1 MRKNI
6 GNPDLLNFFRS
17 RSLLFLLSAVT
28 CFLGQAGCSVESLKV
43 ANNPPDLQR
52 GLQTFS
58 LEHGSLRPESVSIF
72 LWPRQNEFDFAN
84 TIAIV
89 GRASAEIDRLS
100 LVLAGF
106 GKEKASL
113 EAAFAADKC
122 VVDWA
127 VLAEGEDPEFVEWV
141 QEWKPDA
148 PQACKVNQDRR
159 KSLLADIDK
168 VGTVDQAA
176 EIGKLYRALD
186 PLYPSKIENIKSV
199 NVKDSRLVIS
209 LDGSVT
215 ITLKDYLR
223 RGNTQSSVAGTS
235 TLPHGKILGAQY
247 ISSRKLLVF
256 AVPELSETGEPTARL
271 WKFYLER
278 APDFLGMA
286 RFVGDIQVYDGEKLV
301 RAGTAKIEGRLK

>member
-1 MRKNI
+1 MRK
-6 GNPDLLNFFRS
+6 FMRH
-17 RSLLFLLSAVT
+17 SLVQNSVRQRLVGLLSALIAVVCAT
-28 CFLGQAGCSVESLKV
+28 ACSVENLRFE
-43 ANNPPDLQR
+43 NNPPDLQR

-58 LEHGSLRPESVSIF
+58 VEHGSLRPESVSIF
-72 LWPRQNEFDFAN
+72 LWPLQSEAEFAN
-84 TIAIV
+84 TIATV

-106 GKEKASL
+106 AKEKSSL
-113 EAAFAADKC
+113 ESAFSDDKC

-141 QEWKPDA
+141 QEWKAGA
-148 PQACKVNQDRR
+148 PEACLKNQERR
-159 KSLLADIDK
+159 KSILADIDR
-168 VGTVDQAA
+168 VGAVEQAG

-186 PLYPSKIENIKSV
+186 PLYPSKVENIKSV
-199 NVKDSRLVIS
+199 NVKDSRLAINA
-209 LDGSVT
+209 DGSVS

-223 RGNTQSSVAGTS
+223 RGNTQSSAPGTS
-235 TLPHGKILGAQY
+235 TMPHGKIVGAQY
-247 ISSRKLLVF
+247 IASRKLLVF
-256 AVPELSETGEPTARL
+256 AVPELSEAGAPTSRI

-286 RFVGDIQVYDGEKLV
+286 RFVGDIQVFDGEKLV